1 MILKHIKTDKQAG
14 EKEKDYIK
22 AIFKGHY
29 MAAHPNFPV
38 VKQKVDERLE
48 SLEEKIQQ
56 LEDKKLHENEFGFDM
71 LCEKYVDDCAMRI
84 FQGMLSS
91 GSCELS
97 YVNAIEK
104 SYDLAEA
111 MLKEKLKRKNGN

>member
-1 MILKHIKTDKQAG
+1 MKDKEMNAKTIKVIKDSIKNHDKLKSFDNTEDAMKWLTDKI
-14 EKEKDYIK
+14 E
-22 AIFKGHY
+22 
-29 MAAHPNFPV
+29 
-38 VKQKVDERLE
+38 
-48 SLEEKIQQ
+48 Q

-111 MLKEKLKRKNGN
+111 MLKEKLKRKNDR